1 MIHTSETI
9 LLQSLEQDIEIC
21 IGCSEDDNP
30 GFNESKYSVNQSFQV
45 MRKHVFYHLDCNNS
59 ITAD

>member
-1 MIHTSETI
+1 MIHTSETV

-30 GFNESKYSVNQSFQV
+30 GFNESKYSVNQSF
-45 MRKHVFYHLDCNNS
+45 
-59 ITAD
+59 